1 MSNEVL
7 REIFI
12 KVISQCGKL
21 ILGEAVDWTKGRLR
35 TFLEFDATIIRLMLR
50 KRISVLLLKHVSI
63 LLIFYW

>member
-35 TFLEFDATIIRLMLR
+35 TFLEFDATIIRSMLR
-50 KRISVLLLKHVSI
+50 KCISVLLLKHVSI

>member
-7 REIFI
+7 CKIFI

-21 ILGEAVDWTKGRLR
+21 VLGEAIDWTKGRLR

-50 KRISVLLLKHVSI
+50 KCISGLLLKHVLI
-63 LLIFYW
+63 LLIFCW